1 MLQFEEFGAA
11 ADVVAVGMAERD
23 HVEIVALRGLQ
34 LFLQTSLQVDAGII
48 LIFGT
53 FAVAEVKKETA
64 AIGRNDLASIAMTDR
79 VENDSVRSSQENLQG
94 LGGYHELALN
104 RREC

>member
-1 MLQFEEFGAA
+1 VLQFEEFGAA
-11 ADVVAVGMAERD
+11 ANMVTVGVAERD
-23 HVEIVALRGLQ
+23 HVEVVALRSLQ

-53 FAVAEVKKETA
+53 FAVAEVEKETA
-64 AIGRNDLASIAMTDR
+64 AVGRNDLASIAMADR
-79 VENDSVRSSQENLQG
+79 VKNDFVRSSQEDLQG
-94 LGGYHELALN
+94 FRRLSRLALN